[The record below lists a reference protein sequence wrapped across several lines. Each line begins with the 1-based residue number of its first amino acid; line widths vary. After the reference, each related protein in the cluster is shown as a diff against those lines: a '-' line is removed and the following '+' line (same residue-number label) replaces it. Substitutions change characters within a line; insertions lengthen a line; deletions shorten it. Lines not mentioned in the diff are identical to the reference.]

1 MNWRLCIVLLILAGT
16 LVSVND
22 GLADGPSEAG
32 VIFLKLVPGTRPA
45 GMGEAFVAQAD
56 DATATWW
63 NTAGMG
69 FLTRQELALMYV
81 NLLPQFHL
89 DDLYYSFISYVQP
102 IEYWGTV
109 GGNII
114 FTNYGKTE
122 GRDEN
127 NMPTGTFHSYDV
139 AFTAAYGTAL
149 KMDRNGKPLQKGLAM
164 GVAAKF
170 IYSHLADQGAGAEK
184 GSGVG
189 TSMAIDIG
197 VLYKEAFIRG
207 LSLGA
212 TLTNMGPAI
221 SYIDR
226 AQADPLPMTIRIGGS
241 YKLMNSEFNELI
253 VNLDFQKELVD
264 RYDDGKAVPFYIAM
278 FSSWS
283 NNDLTNEIEGVIP
296 NIGMEYWYNRMVGL
310 RLGYY
315 HDILGDRF
323 PLSFGFSLKYS
334 SYEFDFGYV
343 SAGEGHPLTDTMMF
357 SLSLGI

>member
-1 MNWRLCIVLLILAGT
+1 MNWRVAGMALLLT
-16 LVSVND
+16 LLFSFTMVAR
-22 GLADGPSEAG
+22 ADGPSEAG
-32 VIFLKLVPGTRPA
+32 VIFLKLVPGARPA

-63 NTAGMG
+63 NPAGMA
-69 FLTRQELALMYV
+69 FIERQEVALMYV

-89 DDLYYSFISYVQP
+89 DDLYYSFVSYVQHIP
-102 IEYWGTV
+102 EWGTV

-127 NMPTGTFHSYDV
+127 NQPTGTFHSYDV
-139 AFTAAYGTAL
+139 AFTAAYGSPVNNKL
-149 KMDRNGKPLQKGLAM
+149 GI

-184 GSGVG
+184 GSGTG
-189 TSMAIDIG
+189 TSMAVDIG
-197 VLYKEAFIRG
+197 VMYREAFTRG
-207 LSLGA
+207 LTLAA

-226 AQADPLPMTIRIGGS
+226 AQADPLPMTIRVGAS
-241 YKLMNSEFNELI
+241 YKLINTEFNTLV
-253 VNLDFQKELVD
+253 VNLDLQKELID
-264 RYDDGKAVPFYIAM
+264 RYDDGRAVPFYIAL
-278 FSSWS
+278 FTSWT
-283 NNDLTNEIEGVIP
+283 NNDFENEVEGVIP
-296 NIGMEYWYNRMVGL
+296 NIGMEYWYSQMVGL

-315 HDILGDRF
+315 YDKLGDRF
-323 PLSFGFSLKYS
+323 PVTFGFSLAYS
-334 SYEFDFGYV
+334 SYRFDFGYV

-357 SLSLGI
+357 SLTLGL

>member
-1 MNWRLCIVLLILAGT
+1 MNWRVAGMALLLT
-16 LVSVND
+16 LLFSFTMVAR
-22 GLADGPSEAG
+22 ADGPSEAG
-32 VIFLKLVPGTRPA
+32 VIFLKLVPGARPA

-63 NTAGMG
+63 NPAGMA
-69 FLTRQELALMYV
+69 FIERQEVALMYV

-89 DDLYYSFISYVQP
+89 DDLYYSFVSYVQHIP
-102 IEYWGTV
+102 EWGTV

-127 NMPTGTFHSYDV
+127 NQPTGTFHSYDV
-139 AFTAAYGTAL
+139 AFTAAYGSPVNNKL
-149 KMDRNGKPLQKGLAM
+149 GI

-184 GSGVG
+184 GSGTG
-189 TSMAIDIG
+189 TSMAVDIG
-197 VLYKEAFIRG
+197 VMYREAFTRG
-207 LSLGA
+207 LTLAA

-226 AQADPLPMTIRIGGS
+226 AQADPLPMTIRVGAS
-241 YKLMNSEFNELI
+241 YKLIDTEFNTLA
-253 VNLDFQKELVD
+253 VNLDLQKELID
-264 RYDDGKAVPFYIAM
+264 RYDDGRAVPFYIAL
-278 FSSWS
+278 FTSWT
-283 NNDLTNEIEGVIP
+283 NNDFENEVEGVIP
-296 NIGMEYWYNRMVGL
+296 NIGMEYWYSQMVGL

-315 HDILGDRF
+315 YDKLGDRF
-323 PLSFGFSLKYS
+323 PVTFGFSLAYS
-334 SYEFDFGYV
+334 SYRFDFGYV

-357 SLSLGI
+357 SLTLGL

>member
-1 MNWRLCIVLLILAGT
+1 MNRRMSSVIPALLCILIFASAGM
-16 LVSVND
+16 
-22 GLADGPSEAG
+22 ADGPSEAG

-69 FLTRQELALMYV
+69 FLERQELALMYV

-89 DDLYYSFISYVQP
+89 DDLYYSFISYVHP
-102 IEYWGTV
+102 IPYWGTV

-149 KMDRNGKPLQKGLAM
+149 KMDQYGKPIHNGLAM

-189 TSMAIDIG
+189 TSMAIDLG
-197 VLYKEAFIRG
+197 VMYREAFFKG
-207 LSLGA
+207 LTLGA

-226 AQADPLPMTIRIGGS
+226 AQADPLPMTIRIGAS
-241 YKLMNSEFNELI
+241 YKILDSDFNELI
-253 VNLDFQKELVD
+253 LNFDLQKELVD
-264 RYDDGKAVPFYIAM
+264 RYDDGKAVPFYIAL
-278 FSSWS
+278 FSAWA
-283 NNDLTNEIEGVIP
+283 NNPLENEIEGIIP
-296 NIGMEYWYNRMVGL
+296 NIGIEYWYDRMVGL
-310 RLGYY
+310 RMGYY
-315 HDILGDRF
+315 HDILGDRY
-323 PLSFGFSLKYS
+323 PLTFGFSLKYS

>member
-1 MNWRLCIVLLILAGT
+1 MNWRVLFVSFLVLALGFVP
-16 LVSVND
+16 LAN
-22 GLADGPSEAG
+22 ADGPSEAG
-32 VIFLKLVPGTRPA
+32 VIFLKLVPGARPA

-63 NTAGMG
+63 NPGGMA
-69 FLTRQELALMYV
+69 FIERQEVALMYV

-89 DDLYYSFISYVQP
+89 SDLYYSFLSYVNN
-102 IEYWGTV
+102 IKDWGTI

-114 FTNYGKTE
+114 FTNYGETE

-139 AFTAAYGTAL
+139 AFTAAYGSPVNNKL
-149 KMDRNGKPLQKGLAM
+149 GI

-170 IYSHLADQGAGAEK
+170 IYSHLAEQGAGAEK

-189 TSMAIDIG
+189 TTMALDVG
-197 VLYKEAFIRG
+197 VMYREAFIKG
-207 LSLGA
+207 LTLGA

-226 AQADPLPMTIRIGGS
+226 AQADPLPMTIRVGGS
-241 YKLMNSEFNELI
+241 YKIINNEFNRLI

-264 RYDDGKAVPFYIAM
+264 RYDDGRAMPFYLAL
-278 FSSWS
+278 FTSWT
-283 NNDLTNEIEGVIP
+283 NNELQNEIEGVIP
-296 NIGMEYWYNRMVGL
+296 SIGLEYWYSTLVGL
-310 RLGYY
+310 RMGYY

-323 PLSFGFSLKYS
+323 PVTFGFSLAYS
-334 SYEFDFGYV
+334 SYRFDFGYV

-357 SLSLGI
+357 SLT